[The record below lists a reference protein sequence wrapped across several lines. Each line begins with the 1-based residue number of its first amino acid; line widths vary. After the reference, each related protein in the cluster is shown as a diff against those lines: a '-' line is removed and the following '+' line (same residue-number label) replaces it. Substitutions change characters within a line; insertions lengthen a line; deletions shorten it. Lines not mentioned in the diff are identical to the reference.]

1 MFLTLA
7 SQSLDQI
14 LENFV
19 PEGWQYV
26 GAALLHMALLFAV
39 FSLCPFFF
47 IWMERKVAGRIQDR
61 LGPTRV
67 GGRFGWLQSLAD
79 GIKLIQKEDLCPP
92 AADSMLFRAAPYIV
106 CMSSFAAF
114 IVLPFSEGWVAV
126 AADCGLFIMLAI
138 MSLEV
143 FGIILAGYSS
153 ASKWSLFG
161 GMREAAQMV
170 SYEIPM
176 AICALI
182 PIVAAGSLNL
192 GEIGD
197 MQSGGMQN
205 WFLFHDPFTFFAFFV
220 YFVVA
225 TASCKRAPF
234 DLAEAESELVGG
246 FHTEYSGMRWSFFFM
261 GEYASMFAVCG
272 IGSILFLGGWN
283 TGLPGV
289 DGTLSAMR
297 AGDNAA
303 LSYLAGVIGVGAFA
317 FKAAIGVFIQVWL
330 RWTVPRIRIDQV
342 ITVCLKYLVPISC
355 FLFLGAIVWPMILQA
370 ATFNGSAVASWTFKD
385 LTPGQYRVSATWS
398 ARTNG
403 ATDAPYT
410 IYDGDTPLDTVD
422 VAHDHG
428 PSGSPDL
435 NDLGVTWQDLG
446 EPYDITGDTLVVEL
460 GNDAKMDVVADAIRV
475 ERIDGLVH
483 IIDDGDSEGFEIESG
498 KWKDTSGNGANATNR
513 YAHAY
518 GGRTT
523 WNGALGGRV
532 AAAIDGE
539 PKDKKDTGER
549 PNEAEPAAELKTGE
563 DSASTAPASGPVTLH
578 SHASSEVSR

>member
-7 SQSLDQI
+7 STSLAELLQSFLSEP
-14 LENFV
+14 LSL
-19 PEGWQYV
+19 V

-114 IVLPFSEGWVAV
+114 VVLPFSSGWVAV

-197 MQSGGMQN
+197 MQHGGIHN
-205 WFLFHDPFTFFAFFV
+205 WFLFHDPFTFIAFFV

-272 IGSILFLGGWN
+272 IASILFLGGWN
-283 TGLPGV
+283 TGIPPL
-289 DGTLSAMR
+289 DTALANMR
-297 AGDNAA
+297 AGDNMFA
-303 LSYLAGVIGVGAFA
+303 YYFAGIIGVATFA
-317 FKAAIGVFIQVWL
+317 IKAVIGVFIQVWL

-342 ITVCLKYLVPISC
+342 ISVCLKYLIPISC
-355 FLFLGAIVWPMILQA
+355 FLFLGAIVWPLVMKA
-370 ATFNGSAVASWTFKD
+370 GSMQVESEA
-385 LTPGQYRVSATWS
+385 
-398 ARTNG
+398 
-403 ATDAPYT
+403 
-410 IYDGDTPLDTVD
+410 
-422 VAHDHG
+422 
-428 PSGSPDL
+428 
-435 NDLGVTWQDLG
+435 GVTSF
-446 EPYDITGDTLVVEL
+446 
-460 GNDAKMDVVADAIRV
+460 DA
-475 ERIDGLVH
+475 
-483 IIDDGDSEGFEIESG
+483 
-498 KWKDTSGNGANATNR
+498 
-513 YAHAY
+513 AH
-518 GGRTT
+518 GRTGWT
-523 WNGALGGRV
+523 PEPLGHRMFVALGGDPDSLTD
-532 AAAIDGE
+532 DG
-539 PKDKKDTGER
+539 P
-549 PNEAEPAAELKTGE
+549 AEPEQPVESPPVSEEPETQAE
-563 DSASTAPASGPVTLH
+563 DAASTDSLQQTVTL
-578 SHASSEVSR
+578 SESAEVSR

>member
-7 SQSLDQI
+7 SQSLAELLQSSG
-14 LENFV
+14 V

-26 GAALLHMALLFAV
+26 GAAVIHMALLFAV

-92 AADSMLFRAAPYIV
+92 AADSMLFRAAPYVV

-114 IVLPFSEGWVAV
+114 VVLPFSEGWVAV

-170 SYEIPM
+170 SYEIPLS
-176 AICALI
+176 ICALI

-197 MQSGGMQN
+197 MQSGGIHN
-205 WFLFHDPFTFFAFFV
+205 WFLFHDPFTFVAFFV

-272 IGSILFLGGWN
+272 VASILFLGGWT

-289 DGTLSAMR
+289 DGALSDLR
-297 AGDNAA
+297 AGDGP
-303 LSYLAGVIGVGAFA
+303 LSYLAGVVGVAVFA
-317 FKAAIGVFIQVWL
+317 FKAIIGVFIQVWL

-342 ITVCLKYLVPISC
+342 ITVCLKYLIPISC
-355 FLFLGAIVWPMILQA
+355 FLFLGAIVWPLILHA
-370 ATFNGSAVASWTFKD
+370 GLK
-385 LTPGQYRVSATWS
+385 GQ
-398 ARTNG
+398 
-403 ATDAPYT
+403 
-410 IYDGDTPLDTVD
+410 
-422 VAHDHG
+422 
-428 PSGSPDL
+428 
-435 NDLGVTWQDLG
+435 
-446 EPYDITGDTLVVEL
+446 
-460 GNDAKMDVVADAIRV
+460 
-475 ERIDGLVH
+475 
-483 IIDDGDSEGFEIESG
+483 
-498 KWKDTSGNGANATNR
+498 
-513 YAHAY
+513 
-518 GGRTT
+518 TT
-523 WNGALGGRV
+523 WNEPLGGRV
-532 AAAIDGE
+532 AAAIPGE
-539 PKDKKDTGER
+539 TPGI
-549 PNEAEPAAELKTGE
+549 PAATPVE
-563 DSASTAPASGPVTLH
+563 DADAGHDPAATDSHAEDAGHSDESVSAAPLAESVTLN
-578 SHASSEVSR
+578 ASSEVSQ